1 MGLGRLKS
9 NGCQRSPFFPST
21 CADPNGCSEWQVW
34 GNTCRRRLEHRQ
46 LSAESG
52 PSGPP
57 RLDCRLGPRDNFL
70 RPAFDP
76 PQFAF
81 NRNRLLRAP
90 AQLARPSWG
99 PMLC

>member
-1 MGLGRLKS
+1 
-9 NGCQRSPFFPST
+9 
-21 CADPNGCSEWQVW
+21 
-34 GNTCRRRLEHRQ
+34 
-46 LSAESG
+46 
-52 PSGPP
+52 
-57 RLDCRLGPRDNFL
+57 L

-90 AQLARPSWG
+90 AAQLARPSWG